1 MGTIS
6 ALGPR
11 PINPLQQSRVLAR
24 VRMALS
30 AMAHRLHRGQQQ
42 HSLDQVSTDVLRDIG
57 FDHRAVQQGM
67 PYSTWR
73 P

>member
-1 MGTIS
+1 
-6 ALGPR
+6 
-11 PINPLQQSRVLAR
+11 
-24 VRMALS
+24 MAQ
-30 AMAHRLHRGQQQ
+30 RLHRGQQQ

-57 FDHRAVQQGM
+57 FDHCAIQQGI